1 MVLSLRVEFDVAPEG
16 RGAQAWKVVGGA
28 RAAVGGARAAVGG
41 GGLGRARGGPG
52 GGGGGGGRWGGGGGW
67 RAPRDGRGHG
77 GETHPLTSLSS
88 ALFAS

>member
-41 GGLGRARGGPG
+41 ARPVKAPEGPRGRQGGRSACGAGRAGEPHVTG
-52 GGGGGGGRWGGGGGW
+52 GGTEAR
-67 RAPRDGRGHG
+67 PI
-77 GETHPLTSLSS
+77 L
-88 ALFAS
+88 